1 MNLSPA
7 PFGLEDLILRAPVP
21 QAATAVLP
29 AAPRVGP
36 DRTECNY
43 LVMFFVLGVFLLAL
57 MDSM

>member
-21 QAATAVLP
+21 QAATALP

>member
-1 MNLSPA
+1 MALCMA
-7 PFGLEDLILRAPVP
+7 PLGEWDEPLILRAPVP
-21 QAATAVLP
+21 RPVYSTP
-29 AAPRVGP
+29 GP

>member
-1 MNLSPA
+1 MALCMA
-7 PFGLEDLILRAPVP
+7 PIAEWDEPLILRAPVP
-21 QAATAVLP
+21 P
-29 AAPRVGP
+29 APPTRPGP

>member
-1 MNLSPA
+1 MALSMA
-7 PFGLEDLILRAPVP
+7 PLAEWDESLILRAPVP
-21 QAATAVLP
+21 RPMYNTP
-29 AAPRVGP
+29 GP

>member
-1 MNLSPA
+1 MALSMA
-7 PFGLEDLILRAPVP
+7 PFGQDEGLILRAPVSS
-21 QAATAVLP
+21 ATSM
-29 AAPRVGP
+29 RSGP

>member
-1 MNLSPA
+1 MGPS
-7 PFGLEDLILRAPVP
+7 EKMM
-21 QAATAVLP
+21 TT
-29 AAPRVGP
+29 GP

>member
-1 MNLSPA
+1 MALCMA
-7 PFGLEDLILRAPVP
+7 PLAEWDEPLILRAPVP
-21 QAATAVLP
+21 AP
-29 AAPRVGP
+29 AYKTPGP

>member
-7 PFGLEDLILRAPVP
+7 PFGGPGEADVILRAPVQ
-21 QAATAVLP
+21 QAP
-29 AAPRVGP
+29 AQKMMVGP

>member
-1 MNLSPA
+1 MAISMA
-7 PFGLEDLILRAPVP
+7 PIGEWAEPLILRAPVP
-21 QAATAVLP
+21 EP
-29 AAPRVGP
+29 MPRPPGP

>member
-21 QAATAVLP
+21 QAAPV
-29 AAPRVGP
+29 APRVGP